1 MKAIGIKSKIIK
13 ASYVFQS
20 IFYAVI
26 GSTIGFLILWLIMVP
41 YFKRNPIDFPFSD
54 GILAVSAEGIIIRI
68 IILVLSAVAAGYIPA
83 RIIVKKNT
91 IDSLLG
97 R

>member
-1 MKAIGIKSKIIK
+1 IL
-13 ASYVFQS
+13 QS

-26 GSTIGFLILWLIMVP
+26 GSFLGFLILWFLMIP
-41 YFKRNPIDFPFSD
+41 YFKNNPIDFPFSD
-54 GILAVSAEGIIIRI
+54 GILDVTPQGIIIRI
-68 IILVLSAVAAGYIPA
+68 IVLIISAVAAGYIPA